1 MKDMKLQAVEDMNSL
16 PMVAEMQAEWRESWQ
31 AELEALEAQNLWKQ
45 NRVLEITLHAARKQV
60 AEYHDKAREY
70 LNLAWS
76 DDSPYYKNRECNLAS
91 IAFETLEARLRDE
104 IAEMEKAQRSI
115 KRKLK
120 KLGFYPQNPLP
131 TCIIH

>member
-1 MKDMKLQAVEDMNSL
+1 MKLQAVEDMNSL
-16 PMVAEMQAEWRESWQ
+16 PMVAEMQAEWRTWQ
-31 AELEALEAQNLWKQ
+31 DELKTLEIQNLCKE
-45 NRVLEITLHAARKQV
+45 NAVLEITLRAARKQV

-76 DDSPYYKNRECNLAS
+76 YDSPYYKNRECNLANV
-91 IAFETLEARLRDE
+91 AFETLEARLRDE

-120 KLGFYPQNPLP
+120 KLGFYPQNSLP

>member
-1 MKDMKLQAVEDMNSL
+1 MKLQAVEDMNSL

-31 AELEALEAQNLWKQ
+31 AELEALEAQKLWKQ

-70 LNLAWS
+70 FKLAWS
-76 DDSPYYKNRECNLAS
+76 DDSPYYKNRECNLANV
-91 IAFETLEARLRDE
+91 AFETLEARLRDE

-115 KRKLK
+115 MRKLK
-120 KLGFYPQNPLP
+120 KLGVYL
-131 TCIIH
+131 